1 MVRSKIHIERTGA
14 CSVVVEAEV
23 VDEFDLVEV
32 DDNGDQVVMGIN
44 LTQYDKT
51 DYSNK
56 QVLSHKG
63 SFEEWLETNYADDK
77 STSKVLRAADLQK
90 IKEILEEIVTF
101 TGKQSQE
108 K

>member
-1 MVRSKIHIERTGA
+1 
-14 CSVVVEAEV
+14 VVVEAEV